1 MSIHGKV
8 YVAISGDDFRPK
20 ALLCAPGKR
29 GLDRVVGS
37 IELNDLPS
45 LSDDLQLDGEEIVMR
60 IAAAAAEILN
70 GELPK
75 LAEIVSLAD
84 ARRKELESRR

>member
-1 MSIHGKV
+1 MS
-8 YVAISGDDFRPK
+8 SDFTPR

-29 GLDRVVGS
+29 GIDRVVGS
-37 IELNDLPS
+37 IELNDLNL
-45 LSDDLQLDGEEIVMR
+45 LSTAYNNDLQLDGEEIVMR

-75 LAEIVSLAD
+75 LAEIVNLAD
-84 ARRKELESRR
+84 VKKAEREAKR